1 MPKSSY
7 SEYLLQVLQRPPEV
21 FSGIMPLERELYAS
35 RIYLRRCRKID
46 APELRELMLKNRDY
60 LEKWIQPQPE
70 AITLNCV
77 TELINEDKLLAK
89 KGMRLDLGIFR
100 IEDDKM
106 LGRIALHSVDFGIQ
120 RSAGASYWID
130 ESEINNGYATEAL
143 ATLLSFAFEEISLHR
158 IWLKIT
164 KQNKPSTAIAK
175 KLGFI
180 KEGTSRQCLFIN
192 REWQD
197 ANVYALLDEEYDRLA
212 DKWINNNYLGA

>member
-7 SEYLLQVLQRPPEV
+7 SEYLLEVLQRPPEV

-77 TELINEDKLLAK
+77 TELIKEDKLLAQ
-89 KGMRLDLGIFR
+89 KGLRLDLGIFR

-120 RSAGASYWID
+120 RSAGASYWVD

-164 KQNKPSTAIAK
+164 KPNKASTAIAK
-175 KLGFI
+175 KLGFT

-212 DKWINNNYLGA
+212 DKWIKNNYLGA

>member
-1 MPKSSY
+1 MAKSSY

-21 FSGIMPLERELYAS
+21 FSGIIRLERELYAS

-77 TELINEDKLLAK
+77 TDLITEDRILAK
-89 KGMRLDLGIFR
+89 KGLRLDLGIFR

-120 RSAGASYWID
+120 RSAGVSYWVD
-130 ESEINNGYATEAL
+130 EEETNNGYATEAL
-143 ATLLSFAFEEISLHR
+143 ATLVSFAFEEISLHK
-158 IWLKIT
+158 IWLKINFIFPHFLNSKLSSCLLT
-164 KQNKPSTAIAK
+164 LSSK
-175 KLGFI
+175 KTFPLN
-180 KEGTSRQCLFIN
+180 SR
-192 REWQD
+192 
-197 ANVYALLDEEYDRLA
+197 LLDPTTSSTSALT
-212 DKWINNNYLGA
+212 